1 MDLAYAVPSDPGY
14 GTRPHPC
21 LHDPVLFVTN
31 LPAFV
36 SDETL
41 ASALVGYGPF
51 RPKILRDGMQATVA
65 GAIEFRYLEKGL
77 FPCVFVCVFLPIF
90 IFCPSAEKALAVLQA
105 RSIPNT
111 NPPVSLVLSPF
122 PPTSPSVPLPPPAAH
137 PRIVKH
143 LPAGYSDSQLYDL
156 FRPFGALAS
165 VRAHTQF
172 GADTGVV
179 EFWNEDDA
187 RQAEEAM
194 HCADVEGQNIAVH
207 IYTPRRA
214 SGSLVDFN
222 IAAPA
227 FVPTSSQF
235 GTFSAQVCLVLR
247 AMIGKADRVG
257 HSTRHRHHDL
267 HHSLL
272 SDHQDHLSMALGN
285 KFSSLR

>member
-1 MDLAYAVPSDPGY
+1 MHSSGTGPSDPKSSAMGC
-14 GTRPHPC
+14 RQPWLVQLSSAISKRVCFH
-21 LHDPVLFVTN
+21 LF
-31 LPAFV
+31 L
-36 SDETL
+36 S
-41 ASALVGYGPF
+41 
-51 RPKILRDGMQATVA
+51 
-65 GAIEFRYLEKGL
+65 
-77 FPCVFVCVFLPIF
+77 VCIF
-90 IFCPSAEKALAVLQA
+90 ILCLSAEKALAVLQA

-111 NPPVSLVLSPF
+111 NPPVSLALSPF

-143 LPAGYSDSQLYDL
+143 LPPGYSDSQLYDL

-172 GADTGVV
+172 GADTGVI

-194 HCADVEGQNIAVH
+194 HCADVEGQNIAVQ

-227 FVPTSSQF
+227 FVPTNSQF
-235 GTFSAQVCLVLR
+235 GTFSAQVCLVSR
-247 AMIGKADRVG
+247 AMIGKADCVG

-285 KFSSLR
+285 RFSSLR

>member
-122 PPTSPSVPLPPPAAH
+122 PPTSPSVPLRVSETTPS
-137 PRIVKH
+137 
-143 LPAGYSDSQLYDL
+143 SDD
-156 FRPFGALAS
+156 
-165 VRAHTQF
+165 
-172 GADTGVV
+172 
-179 EFWNEDDA
+179 
-187 RQAEEAM
+187 
-194 HCADVEGQNIAVH
+194 
-207 IYTPRRA
+207 
-214 SGSLVDFN
+214 
-222 IAAPA
+222 
-227 FVPTSSQF
+227 
-235 GTFSAQVCLVLR
+235 
-247 AMIGKADRVG
+247 
-257 HSTRHRHHDL
+257 
-267 HHSLL
+267 
-272 SDHQDHLSMALGN
+272 
-285 KFSSLR
+285 